1 MIIKVCG
8 MRDGGNI
15 SEAIE
20 AGADWIGMIFWPKSP
35 RYVQMVPSL
44 TGTLP
49 DSANESN
56 VPQGCNEASGAKK
69 VKRVGVFVNDSA
81 QNIITRV
88 VNFKLDIVQLHG
100 DENPTFIR
108 NVRATLAG
116 GICPD
121 IKFIK
126 AISVENADDFGK
138 CAEYEGVVDYFLFD
152 TKCDGRGGSGKHFDW
167 SLLENYHGSTPFL
180 LSGGVGVDDAD
191 TLKSLNL
198 PMMAGIDINSRFETE
213 PGVKDI
219 DKIKTFINKLR

>member
-35 RYVQMVPSL
+35 RYVPMQSSL

-49 DSANESN
+49 DSAIESC
-56 VPQGCNEASGAKK
+56 VPQGGNAAGGAKK
-69 VKRVGVFVNDSA
+69 AKRVGVFVNDSA

-88 VNFKLDIVQLHG
+88 VNFKLDLVQLHG
-100 DENPTFIR
+100 DESTTFIR

-116 GICPD
+116 GISPG
-121 IKFIK
+121 IKIIK
-126 AISVENADDFGK
+126 AISVVSAADFDK
-138 CAEYEGVVDYFLFD
+138 CAQYEGVADYLLFD
-152 TKCDGRGGSGKHFDW
+152 TKCADRGGSGKHFDW
-167 SLLENYHGSTPFL
+167 SLLENYHGGTPFL
-180 LSGGVGVDDAD
+180 LSGGIDIDDAD
-191 TLKSLNL
+191 ALKSLNL
-198 PMMAGIDINSRFETE
+198 PMMAGVDINSRFETE

-219 DKIKTFINKLR
+219 NKVKTFINKLR